1 MEGVR
6 LSQGR
11 PPAGRRYHCARRF
24 VILGFLERE
33 RRDAWRLLASFFAR
47 SFYTSAGIAQ
57 LVEHNLAKV
66 GVAGSNPVSRFISLG
81 SRRHRSSKWRPLAG
95 SVGWLVLLRS
105 GGEIGRREGLKI
117 PWDKLPCGFDPRP
130 EHWSPSDCKTAALTG
145 TVGSPLAS
153 VTERVRGV
161 SGRDASS

>member
-6 LSQGR
+6 LGQER

-24 VILGFLERE
+24 VNLGFLGRE
-33 RRDAWRLLASFFAR
+33 RRDVWRLLASFLAC
-47 SFYTSAGIAQ
+47 SFYTFAGIAQ

-66 GVAGSNPVSRFISLG
+66 GVAGSNPVSRFISSESAPLLPKG
-81 SRRHRSSKWRPLAG
+81 RPLVG
-95 SVGWLVLLRS
+95 SAGWLVLLRS

-130 EHWSPSDCKTAALTG
+130 EHQPGFDYEDDNCKLNG
-145 TVGSPLAS
+145 C
-153 VTERVRGV
+153 
-161 SGRDASS
+161 

>member
-1 MEGVR
+1 MAMNASATVETLTR
-6 LSQGR
+6 
-11 PPAGRRYHCARRF
+11 GRRIGSPHGVKTHGGRSSESGTSAGGETLSLRSTFCQ
-24 VILGFLERE
+24 LGFLERE
-33 RRDAWRLLASFFAR
+33 RRDVWRLLASFFAR

-117 PWDKLPCGFDPRP
+117 P
-130 EHWSPSDCKTAALTG
+130 
-145 TVGSPLAS
+145 
-153 VTERVRGV
+153 
-161 SGRDASS
+161 